1 MELLISVLPV
11 VFTGLS
17 TFLVWY
23 GQQIVKA
30 NKSTKSAL
38 KVLMRHE
45 MRLMYEK
52 WSEKCYITIEAAGE
66 FDEIYDIYTNLG
78 GNGKGTEI
86 KKQIDLLERR
96 SK

>member
-1 MELLISVLPV
+1 MELLIGVLPV

-23 GQQIVKA
+23 GQQIVNT

-52 WSEKCYITIEAAGE
+52 WSENGYITIEAAGE
-66 FDEIYDIYTNLG
+66 FDEIYNIYTKLG

-96 SK
+96 PA

>member
-11 VFTGLS
+11 VFTGIS

-23 GQQIVKA
+23 GQQIVKT

-52 WSEKCYITIEAAGE
+52 WSEKGHITIDAAAE
-66 FDEIYDIYTNLG
+66 FDEIYDIYHSLG

-86 KKQIDLLERR
+86 KKQIDRLERR
-96 SK
+96 RA

>member
-11 VFTGLS
+11 VFTGIS

-23 GQQIVKA
+23 GQQIVNT

-52 WSEKCYITIEAAGE
+52 WSEKGYIPIEAAVE
-66 FDEIYDIYTNLG
+66 FDEIYEIYHSLG

-86 KKQIDLLERR
+86 KKQIDKLERR
-96 SK
+96 KA